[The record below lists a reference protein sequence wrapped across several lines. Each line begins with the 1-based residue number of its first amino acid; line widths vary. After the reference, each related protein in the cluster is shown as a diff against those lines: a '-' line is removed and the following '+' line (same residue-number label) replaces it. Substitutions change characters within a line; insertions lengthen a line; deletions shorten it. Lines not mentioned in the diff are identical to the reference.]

1 MSITVIIFIGMG
13 LLMHFWGN
21 TNVPISFVYIILVIT
36 VLLFVI
42 GSWKNVW
49 ADLFQDKIFYIF
61 KQGKKEKIVMR
72 GSNPIWKKRY
82 EVIESIQDLMGL
94 YKILLDNDIRER
106 DRNVIIQTIDDYIES
121 EKLRNVLKLLICYL
135 EYSNVFSR
143 ISSSEDIAK
152 FQTTINTNKKV
163 KKISLE
169 YTLSNAVLCE
179 IYKNAMI
186 KNGSKNY
193 QKLGNK
199 KFDSMIE
206 YINKCID
213 AKNKHHR

>member
-1 MSITVIIFIGMG
+1 
-13 LLMHFWGN
+13 
-21 TNVPISFVYIILVIT
+21 
-36 VLLFVI
+36 
-42 GSWKNVW
+42 
-49 ADLFQDKIFYIF
+49 
-61 KQGKKEKIVMR
+61 MR

-82 EVIESIQDLMGL
+82 EFIESIQDLMGL
-94 YKILLDNDIRER
+94 YKILLDNDIKER

-121 EKLRNVLKLLICYL
+121 EKLRNVLKLLIGYL

-152 FQTTINTNKKV
+152 FQTTIINTNKKV
-163 KKISLE
+163 KKTSLE

-199 KFDSMIE
+199 KFDRMIK
-206 YINKCID
+206 YINKCIK
-213 AKNKHHR
+213 KNKHHR

>member
-1 MSITVIIFIGMG
+1 M
-13 LLMHFWGN
+13 
-21 TNVPISFVYIILVIT
+21 
-36 VLLFVI
+36 
-42 GSWKNVW
+42 
-49 ADLFQDKIFYIF
+49 
-61 KQGKKEKIVMR
+61 
-72 GSNPIWKKRY
+72 
-82 EVIESIQDLMGL
+82 
-94 YKILLDNDIRER
+94 
-106 DRNVIIQTIDDYIES
+106 
-121 EKLRNVLKLLICYL
+121 KLLICYL